1 MAFRLDLSKGCH
13 WSADRPSGPMFN
25 FYNIFEFNGP
35 SNPQATRTFTWNW
48 DSLNRPTLLGEK
60 VGLSV
65 ISDKSQKGDSWRHIE
80 TAEESHL
87 KGKVEESQ
95 THFTEPA
102 LISVISYLVLE
113 TFSKSSSERVPSE
126 VRHCRITSDI
136 FTKEF
141 LTSRQP
147 RYTVWRLVED

>member
-1 MAFRLDLSKGCH
+1 MVITEVRIVHRGQCSISTIYLNLMV
-13 WSADRPSGPMFN
+13 RQILRRN
-25 FYNIFEFNGP
+25 
-35 SNPQATRTFTWNW
+35 WNW

-147 RYTVWRLVED
+147 WYTVWRLVED